1 LGETVV
7 SGSIATNV
15 NWAAANGPYVV
26 NEDLVIES
34 GGVLAIEAGTTVRLN
49 SGANLILNKG
59 ASLSALGKSGAPII
73 FTSSTDVQ
81 NGFAGPGDWGQ
92 IVFKEGASDDSS
104 VMEWTEIRYGSGV
117 RIEASSPTLNHVS
130 IFNSS
135 GPAISMDL
143 NSSPK
148 GNGLTASGNVING
161 IAVPAGDVLDSV
173 KWQLR
178 GIPYVVSEG
187 EISVGNKPTINELI
201 PSTVQAGMTTDILV
215 SGKRLSG
222 AEGIRFA
229 STNVNG
235 AIVVENS
242 SDTAIPV
249 KLTVSDTQPAG
260 AIPFELQT
268 DAGLVKY
275 VSGVTVIPKKP
286 FIKIT
291 NVVPGSLR
299 RGETKDFLIE
309 GTNLLGSRVVPF
321 AGSGLVV
328 SNLVASEDN
337 ASFKLAA
344 STSAVLGNQV
354 LMVTNP
360 SVANDGTLNISVNPA
375 LPKIYVDPI
384 QPSVPPDGKPHGIS
398 LRLTNNDTVEHT
410 VVLETVDATIATVAP
425 GSISFA
431 PGTSQVIVHLT
442 GLKLGTTSLRI
453 SSASLNAVAAQVYV
467 TNLLNGAAI
476 GPVISSAVK
485 VSKRSGLL
493 VGPVISAPVGVAQRA
508 LQKDGA
514 VLSVPVGIVRPSGAN
529 NGVVI
534 SRPVEVIQQ

>member
-1 LGETVV
+1 
-7 SGSIATNV
+7 V
-15 NWAAANGPYVV
+15 NWVAANGPYLV

-34 GGVLAIEAGTTVRLN
+34 GGALAIEAGTTVRLN
-49 SGANLILNKG
+49 SGINLILNKG
-59 ASLSALGKSGAPII
+59 ASLSALGKSATPIV
-73 FTSSTDVQ
+73 FTSYADVQ
-81 NGFAGPGDWGQ
+81 NGTARPGDWGQ
-92 IVFKEGASDDSS
+92 IVFREGSSDDSS
-104 VMEWTEIRYGSGV
+104 VMEWAEIRYGSGI
-117 RIEASSPTLNHVS
+117 RIETSSPTLNHVS
-130 IFNSS
+130 IFNSA
-135 GPAISMDL
+135 GPAISMNL

-148 GNGLTASGNVING
+148 GSGLTASGNAING
-161 IAVPAGDVLDSV
+161 IAVPAGDVVDSV

-178 GIPYVVSEG
+178 GIPYVISEG
-187 EISVGNKPTINELI
+187 EVSVGNKPVVNGLT
-201 PSTVQAGMTTDILV
+201 PGVVQAGMTTEVLV
-215 SGKRLSG
+215 SGARLSG
-222 AEGIRFA
+222 AEDIRFA
-229 STNVNG
+229 STNING
-235 AIVVENS
+235 AIVAENS
-242 SDTAIPV
+242 SDTTVPV
-249 KLTVSDTQPAG
+249 KLTVSETQAAG
-260 AIPFELQT
+260 AIPFEFQT

-291 NVVPGSLR
+291 NVVPGTLR
-299 RGETKDFLIE
+299 RGETRDFSIE
-309 GTNLLGSRVVPF
+309 GTNLLGSRVMPF
-321 AGSGLVV
+321 AGAGLVV
-328 SNLVASEDN
+328 SNMVASEDK

-344 STSAVLGNQV
+344 STSAVLGTQV

-384 QPSVPPDGKPHGIS
+384 QPSVPPDGKPHDIS

-425 GSISFA
+425 ASISFA
-431 PGTSQVIVHLT
+431 PGTSQVVAHLT

-467 TNLLNGAAI
+467 TNLLNGADI
-476 GPVISSAVK
+476 GPVISSAVR

-493 VGPVISAPVGVAQRA
+493 LGPVISAPVGVAQRA

-514 VLSVPVGIVRPSGAN
+514 VLSVPVGVVRSSGAN
-529 NGVVI
+529 NGVVL